1 MILKTLGKLLLV
13 FFSMIGILA
22 AAAIF
27 VLILALIVRFKLLLA
42 IAVVFVGLGYCITW
56 ASGVQVKTNPRFRYI
71 DGNSDVDSDERRSA
85 LNVS

>member
-13 FFSMIGILA
+13 FFSMIGLLA

-42 IAVVFVGLGYCITW
+42 IAVVFIGLGYCATW
-56 ASGVQVKTNPRFRYI
+56 ASGVQVKTNPRFRYATAAG
-71 DGNSDVDSDERRSA
+71 DYDEDEEKKGE
-85 LNVS
+85 

>member
-56 ASGVQVKTNPRFRYI
+56 TSGVQVKTNPRFRYV
-71 DGNSDVDSDERRSA
+71 DGNSDVDSDERRSG
-85 LNVS
+85 LRVS

>member
-42 IAVVFVGLGYCITW
+42 IAVVFIGLGYCATW
-56 ASGVQVKTNPRFRYI
+56 VSGVQVKTNPRFRYVTET
-71 DGNSDVDSDERRSA
+71 GEYEDEEEQRKKEG
-85 LNVS
+85 